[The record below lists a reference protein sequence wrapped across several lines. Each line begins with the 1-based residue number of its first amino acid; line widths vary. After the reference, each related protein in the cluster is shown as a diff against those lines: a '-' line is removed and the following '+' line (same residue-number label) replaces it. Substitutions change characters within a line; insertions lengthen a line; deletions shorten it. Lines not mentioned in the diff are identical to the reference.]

1 MMKRGITSIAL
12 AAALLAADAAQAC
25 GACVEDKVAATYD
38 HVVITQA
45 MRRHQQVLFV
55 GVDGP
60 RATLEA
66 ARLSQAARKVRG
78 VEASSVRTSA
88 SPAALSFAIAASQ
101 NPHAA
106 VDAVRAAL
114 RDPGTQLTLI
124 RIARDGVLIE
134 PK

>member
-1 MMKRGITSIAL
+1 MKRWSIPLAL
-12 AAALLAADAAQAC
+12 VGALVVADVAHAC

-38 HVVITQA
+38 HAVISQA

-60 RATLEA
+60 RAQLA
-66 ARLSQAARKVRG
+66 GARLSQVTRRIRG
-78 VEASSVRTSA
+78 VDTASVRTSA
-88 SPAALSFAIAASQ
+88 SPAALSFAVDASQ
-101 NPHAA
+101 NPQAT

-114 RDPGTQLTLI
+114 RDPQMQLTLI

-134 PK
+134 PR